1 MYKTTWENI
10 EDKNTSSYKRF
21 GGIINMRKCIAF
33 LLSLLLFLCGCSN
46 KLKDEEIAKLL
57 GTDKLPYGYYHA
69 SFVID
74 TSDLVEVTTYVDY
87 VFVAKVTGYEKT
99 EYDDESIR
107 TYYKVVVEENI
118 KGELIKD
125 QEIILVKSG
134 GITEDNESFSL
145 CFDDILPQIGEKY
158 IFCAYVMEYIDEL
171 YCFGPNTVC
180 KVEQTDLMEDASYL
194 QYIEATKKTAEDIFE
209 GKHIVSRYDVNYN
222 E

>member
-1 MYKTTWENI
+1 
-10 EDKNTSSYKRF
+10 
-21 GGIINMRKCIAF
+21 MRKFIAF

-46 KLKDEEIAKLL
+46 KLEDEEIAKIL
-57 GTDKLPYGYYHA
+57 GTDKLPYEYYHA

-74 TSDLVEVTTYVDY
+74 TSDLVEVTTSVDY

-107 TYYKVVVEENI
+107 TYYKVEVEENI

-134 GITEDNESFSL
+134 GITEDHEKFSL
-145 CFDDILPQIGEKY
+145 CYDDILPQVGKRY
-158 IFCAYVMEYIDEL
+158 VFCAYVMEYIDEL

-209 GKHIVSRYDVNYN
+209 GKHIVSRYDANYN